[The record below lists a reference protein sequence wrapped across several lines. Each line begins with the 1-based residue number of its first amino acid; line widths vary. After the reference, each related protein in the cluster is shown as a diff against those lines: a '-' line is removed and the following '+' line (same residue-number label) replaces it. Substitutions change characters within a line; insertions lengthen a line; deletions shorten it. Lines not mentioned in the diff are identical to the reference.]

1 MKVKMNYYNIITG
14 KYEQLYVKEEFARF
28 IASSDKKMKRD
39 QRLYDKYTVPMD
51 TVISDNGKSKLTI
64 EDTLTDGSEFD
75 ENEKIEKE
83 KIKRALWRVVD
94 TLDEKQKK
102 IIIDYFVNDKKQSDI
117 ANELGITA
125 SAVNQ
130 LKDTAIN
137 QLRYKLGTDKE
148 FMETYY
154 NKSHRQKFD
163 KLVLDVAMELN
174 KPEGLTIDMKGVEK
188 ITKLGT
194 QFLKQYTK
202 LNLDLDEDMLGLFKF
217 MNDTVREV
225 VNDFKKETNGASKL
239 VITSDYELKVIE

>member
-1 MKVKMNYYNIITG
+1 MKVKMNYYNEITG
-14 KYEQLYVKEEFARF
+14 KYEQLYVKEQFARF

-51 TVISDNGKSKLTI
+51 TVISDNGKSRLTI

-83 KIKRALWRVVD
+83 KIKSALWRVVD

-137 QLRYKLGTDKE
+137 QLRYKLGTDKD

-154 NKSHRQKFD
+154 YKSHRQKFD

-174 KPEGLTIDMKGVEK
+174 KPESLTIDMKGVEK

-202 LNLDLDEDMLGLFKF
+202 LNLDLDEEMLGLFKF

-225 VNDFKKETNGASKL
+225 VSDFKNETNGASKL
-239 VITSDYELKVIE
+239 VITSDYELKAIE

>member
-64 EDTLTDGSEFD
+64 EDTLTDGSEVD
-75 ENEKIEKE
+75 ENEEIEKE

-130 LKDTAIN
+130 IKNTALIHL
-137 QLRYKLGTDKE
+137 QYKLCTDKD

-154 NKSHRQKFD
+154 YKSHRQKFG
-163 KLVLDVAMELN
+163 KLVLDIAMELN

-225 VNDFKKETNGASKL
+225 LNDFKKETNGASKMI
-239 VITSDYELKVIE
+239 ITSDYELKVIE